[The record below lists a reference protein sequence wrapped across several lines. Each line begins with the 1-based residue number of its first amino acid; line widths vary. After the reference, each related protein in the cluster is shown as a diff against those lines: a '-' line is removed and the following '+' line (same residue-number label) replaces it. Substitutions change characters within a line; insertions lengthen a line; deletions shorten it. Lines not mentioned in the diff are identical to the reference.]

1 MRRLLG
7 TFLLLCLSVV
17 LFGLT
22 GSSQNADDHGNDP
35 TPFAATLIT
44 VDNVQLEGQIET
56 IGDVDC
62 FMFEAIPRTAYRFE
76 ISEPSGDL
84 EPLLI
89 LFDTN
94 SLTVIALDDGGENG
108 AAAKIEWQPII
119 TGFYYLCVRNSQATV
134 GTGSYLLRANSD
146 AAQSVETTPAPPT
159 SEANS
164 MPNADEQ
171 PASGETIMPPE
182 SSPTSEDERAAVP
195 PVDEAQV
202 RVGVL
207 GGDDPASLNDVR
219 DYLAQTG
226 AFFAVDL
233 IDVSEATPTAS
244 QLQQFDSV
252 LVWSDSRFAD
262 AEALG
267 TLLADYVDGGGGVVV
282 AAVSFDLPTPFD
294 PDALGGRFLEEEFY
308 VIAPDMDNVDSGRLR
323 LGTIHATTHPIMV
336 GVDNIDG
343 GPRSFHSPTSTLTSG
358 GTAIASWDN
367 GDVLVAVKTVGTTRR
382 ADINLFPPSGRVDSG
397 LWPFRPSNK
406 VPTLFANAL
415 LWVAGRI

>member
-7 TFLLLCLSVV
+7 TCLLLCLSVV

-22 GSSQNADDHGNDP
+22 GSSQNVDDHGNDP
-35 TPFAATLIT
+35 TPFSATLIT
-44 VDNVQLEGQIET
+44 VDNVQLEGRIES
-56 IGDVDC
+56 IGDTDC
-62 FMFEAIPRTAYRFE
+62 FMFAGISRTTYRFE
-76 ISEPSGDL
+76 IAEPAGDL

-89 LFDTN
+89 LFDTD

-108 AAAKIEWQPII
+108 AAAKIEWQPMI
-119 TGFYYLCVRNSQATV
+119 TGFYYLCVRNTSATT

-146 AAQSVETTPAPPT
+146 AAQRAETPPAPPN
-159 SEANS
+159 SETV
-164 MPNADEQ
+164 MPAEN
-171 PASGETIMPPE
+171 
-182 SSPTSEDERAAVP
+182 SPTAEEERAFVP
-195 PVDEAQV
+195 PVDAAQV

-219 DYLAQTG
+219 DYLLQTG
-226 AFFAVDL
+226 VFFTVDL
-233 IDVSEATPTAS
+233 IDVSQATPTAS
-244 QLQQFDSV
+244 QLEQFDSV

-267 TLLADYVDGGGGVVV
+267 TLLAGYVDGGGGVVV
-282 AAVSFDLPTPFD
+282 AAVSFDVPSPFD
-294 PDALGGRFLEEEFY
+294 PDALAGRFLDEGFY
-308 VIAPDMDNVDSGRLR
+308 VIAPEVDNVDSERLR
-323 LGTIHATTHPIMV
+323 LGTIHAATHPIMA

-358 GTAIASWDN
+358 GTAVASWDN
-367 GDVLVAVKTVGTTRR
+367 GDVLVAAKTVGATRR

-406 VPTLFANAL
+406 VPMLFANAL